1 MGLRAVD
8 SIAARHGLEG
18 VYGPLYRLFEVTDQ
32 KFNIAVELTA
42 GNRCVF
48 FLYIAFLLTHE
59 CPEVSSTSLS
69 TTTPPPPRSLIS

>member
-1 MGLRAVD
+1 MGLSAVD
-8 SIAARHGLEG
+8 KIAERHGLDG

-48 FLYIAFLLTHE
+48 LTYSR
-59 CPEVSSTSLS
+59 PTYLRMPSKPLT
-69 TTTPPPPRSLIS
+69 RRRR

>member
-8 SIAARHGLEG
+8 SIAERHGLDG

-42 GNRCVF
+42 GNRSVF
-48 FLYIAFLLTHE
+48 FMTLVELLMSIL
-59 CPEVSSTSLS
+59 EVSSTSSS
-69 TTTPPPPRSLIS
+69 TTTPQHPKSLMS

>member
-8 SIAARHGLEG
+8 SIAERHGLDG

-42 GNRCVF
+42 GNRYVLF
-48 FLYIAFLLTHE
+48 ITW
-59 CPEVSSTSLS
+59 SNS
-69 TTTPPPPRSLIS
+69 